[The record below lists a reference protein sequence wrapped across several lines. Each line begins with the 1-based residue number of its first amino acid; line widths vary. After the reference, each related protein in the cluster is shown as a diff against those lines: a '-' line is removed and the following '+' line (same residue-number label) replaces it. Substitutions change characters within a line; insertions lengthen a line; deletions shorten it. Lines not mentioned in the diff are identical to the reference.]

1 MGTLIGTIITGA
13 IIGAIARFFMR
24 GRQEHF
30 ASLDHCL
37 RRYRRGYRQLGG
49 CSAGRCRNGW
59 HRLDAWDSFGLCGDA
74 DHLPVPGHDRQEVTI
89 RPIEG
94 SRSPS
99 YAKAA
104 PPLA

>member
-24 GRQEHF
+24 GRQNI
-30 ASLDHCL
+30 SLLWTIVCGAIGAAIGNCRN
-37 RRYRRGYRQLGG
+37 RRY
-49 CSAGRCRNGW
+49 
-59 HRLDAWDSFGLCGDA
+59 RLDAWDSFGLRGNA

-94 SRSPS
+94 SLSPS
-99 YAKAA
+99 
-104 PPLA
+104 